1 MSSIATRKLLSLEV
15 KLNIEK
21 LIKEYPDYL
30 RGARDAAENTV
41 KDYLHDINRY
51 LEYFRNQVDPNMDH
65 FEINPKNVRD
75 YMIYLRQVLKND
87 DATIERRL
95 HGLSAFWL
103 FLHHQHDY
111 SAPVSLKNCGIR
123 IRKKRK
129 PTRPLLPE
137 NYTRIL
143 EVVDHGLSK
152 IK

>member
-1 MSSIATRKLLSLEV
+1 M
-15 KLNIEK
+15 
-21 LIKEYPDYL
+21 KEYPDYL
-30 RGARDAAENTV
+30 RGVRDSAENTV
-41 KDYLHDINRY
+41 KDYLHDVNRY
-51 LEYFRNQVDPNMDH
+51 LEYFRNQVDPSMIS
-65 FEINPKNVRD
+65 FEINPKYMRD
-75 YMIYLRQVLKND
+75 YMIYLRQTLKND

-103 FLHHQHDY
+103 FLHHQHGY
-111 SAPVSLKNCGIR
+111 PAPVSLKNCGIR

>member
-1 MSSIATRKLLSLEV
+1 MNVET
-15 KLNIEK
+15 

-30 RGARDAAENTV
+30 RGVRDAAENTV
-41 KDYLHDINRY
+41 TDYLHDVNRY
-51 LEYFRNQVDPNMDH
+51 LEYFHNQVDPSVDH
-65 FEINPKNVRD
+65 FEINPKYMRD
-75 YMIYLRQVLKND
+75 YMIYLRRILKND

-103 FLHHQHDY
+103 FLHHQHGY
-111 SAPVSLKNCGIR
+111 PAPVSLKNCGIR